1 MFKQR
6 LVLRY
11 NSVPRSAIVGLLFV
25 TIGKFTGKSTG
36 KFTLRDSRKYEEAGV
51 ERTLLGYVKFQRY
64 MKHWSVLGGT
74 FLLNG
79 SEGNK
84 LIGEN

>member
-1 MFKQR
+1 M
-6 LVLRY
+6 RY

-25 TIGKFTGKSTG
+25 TIGKSTG